1 MRLNRKALLG
11 TVAAVALGG
20 SAMGMSSDAQALEK
34 AYWNWDLYID
44 TNVYENIHIDVNWEP
59 LGKIIDQVVQ
69 IQLGDVTAD
78 SHVTNVYN
86 WKPLQQVEG
95 KVGYNRAYDLTVD
108 GGGSYKYA
116 KDQANSGSDSSSST
130 SHSSSSYD
138 SANSFDGQLHGNLTT
153 QGDGVPFFI
162 GGVGTGSASAPPL
175 IGSASAKFGFIGAY
189 ATEGTNS
196 ADVVATADGH
206 LNTSGSQS
214 SSTEGSKSSQW
225 ASQESW
231 SGSGSGSFSGYFGFT
246 ESDITNFYAMVPAIQ
261 DATAELPKVTSTA
274 FAAGNVISIDPV
286 DVGVQEHSL
295 QVVADVNSCVEGCS
309 PDFTRGEYGLATN
322 YRINGEPVD
331 LATENNLHNT
341 GVFFAGL
348 GITGVVKKAD
358 ITATSY
364 VDDILNAQADSS
376 ATAFGNYKSINVD
389 TTNGNN
395 GIAWADATQVSI
407 ADVSATS
414 WVGGPGVYDSVLAA
428 DELSILQPRYVGGI
442 HLVNYTGLGG
452 VDIAKSTA
460 TAIGN
465 VLNVK
470 VSSGQT
476 PTPTPTPTSE

>member
-20 SAMGMSSDAQALEK
+20 SAMGMSSDARALEK
-34 AYWNWDLYID
+34 AYWNWDLLID
-44 TNVYENIHIDVNWEP
+44 TDIIEKINIDVNWDP
-59 LGKIIDQVVQ
+59 LGKVIDQVVQ
-69 IQLGDVTAD
+69 IQLGDVTAH
-78 SHVTNVYN
+78 STVTNVYN

-95 KVGYNRAYDLTVD
+95 TVGYTRNYDLTVD
-108 GGGSYKYA
+108 GGGSYEYA
-116 KDQANSGSDSSSST
+116 KQQANSGSESSSSS

-138 SANSFDGQLHGNLTT
+138 SANAFDGQLHGNLTT
-153 QGDGVPFFI
+153 TGDGVPFFI

-175 IGSASAKFGFIGAY
+175 TGSASAVFGFVGAY
-189 ATEGTNS
+189 ATEGS

-206 LNTSGSQS
+206 LNTSS
-214 SSTEGSKSSQW
+214 SSTSSTEASSSSQW
-225 ASQESW
+225 ASEQSW

-246 ESDITNFYAMVPAIQ
+246 ESDITNFYALVPAIQ
-261 DATAELPKVTSTA
+261 DAAAELPKVTSTA
-274 FAAGNVISIDPV
+274 FAAGNVISIEG

-295 QVVADVNSCVEGCS
+295 QVTADVNNCVEGCN

-348 GITGVVKKAD
+348 GITGVVQKAN

-364 VDDILNAQADSS
+364 IDDILNAQVDSS
-376 ATAFGNYKSINVD
+376 ATAFGNYKSVAVD

-395 GIAWADATQVSI
+395 GIVWADATQVSI

-414 WVGGPGVYDSVLAA
+414 SVGGGVYDPILAA
-428 DELSILQPRYVGGI
+428 DELSIVQPRYVGGI

-470 VSSGQT
+470 VNSGQT
-476 PTPTPTPTSE
+476 PTSE